1 MTKRKLISSG
11 STFEAVAGY
20 SRAVVDGEWVFV
32 SGTTGY
38 DYKAM
43 RIPND
48 LLEQTHNAFRNI
60 ESALAQAGATLSD
73 IVRVQAYICD
83 QRHYALVAPVFGK
96 YLGDVRPAMTM
107 LVAQLVDPAMKIEI
121 EVTARIQPSKAKP
134 ARKAPAKKALSTR
147 APARRSRHR

>member
-1 MTKRKLISSG
+1 MSKRKLISSG
-11 STFEAVAGY
+11 SSFEAVAGY
-20 SRAVVDGEWVFV
+20 SRAVVDGDWVFV

-60 ESALAQAGATLSD
+60 ESALAQVGAALSD

-83 QRHYALVAPVFGK
+83 QRHYALVAPIFGK

-121 EVTARIQPSKAKP
+121 EVIAEYGAKLVI
-134 ARKAPAKKALSTR
+134 RDE
-147 APARRSRHR
+147 